1 MGKSGYLL
9 IGALVGAAA
18 GVVVNYL
25 FGPAQ
30 GTTFDKNY
38 QSRLDA
44 AIAEGER
51 AADLR
56 ELELRQRFE
65 QGKLPRPKL
74 PETPASS
81 VPDAG
86 VPSGPVS
93 NAISD
98 LASDDVLIGDTDSAR
113 AA

>member
-30 GTTFDKNY
+30 GTTYDEHY

-44 AIAEGER
+44 AIADGER

-74 PETPASS
+74 PETPA
-81 VPDAG
+81 P
-86 VPSGPVS
+86 
-93 NAISD
+93 
-98 LASDDVLIGDTDSAR
+98 SDDALLDDANSDR
-113 AA
+113 SS